1 MNIQNKRTLERLL
14 NYRENNG
21 VTFQFISKQI
31 SIHYNNI
38 SKWKADKTQFS
49 LETLRRI
56 NDWLDSKER

>member
-31 SIHYNNI
+31 GIHYNNI

>member
-14 NYRENNG
+14 DYRESNG

-31 SIHYNNI
+31 GIHYNNV

>member
-31 SIHYNNI
+31 GIHYNNI
-38 SKWKADKTQFS
+38 SKWKADKTRFS

-56 NDWLDSKER
+56 DAWLDSKER